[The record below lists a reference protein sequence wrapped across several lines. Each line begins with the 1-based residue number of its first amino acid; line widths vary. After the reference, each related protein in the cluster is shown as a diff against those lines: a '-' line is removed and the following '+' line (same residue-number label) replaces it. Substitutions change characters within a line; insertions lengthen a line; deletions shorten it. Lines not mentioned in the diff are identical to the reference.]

1 MMKRFVAALL
11 ALLMLAA
18 AGCSADK
25 EGQAPQDEQKP
36 KTDSPSQ
43 GDSAPEGQSSGFAA
57 AHDAFQTKLAR
68 EENDDDPIPAPP
80 EGLFDLVKYSSKVG
94 ELSAYVSSD
103 PGDGQKH
110 PMIIWVV
117 GGWGNGIDDFPWC
130 YPEWDND
137 QTGSAF
143 WQAGVLTMYPSFR
156 GGVGNPGYYEALFGE
171 VDDIVSAY
179 EYAASLPYVDPERIY
194 LGGHSTGGT
203 RALLASEYTDK
214 FRAVFCFGPVDE
226 VKYHNNTQFTFDTG
240 DNQEFKMR
248 SPIHWLEDVKSP
260 TFLIEGSDGNG
271 DRVKNIQDST
281 DNENIHCFVLEGQD
295 HFSPLAPITRLL
307 AQKIL
312 ADTGAEA
319 NLSLTQEELEQ
330 AMNSQPEIP
339 LPAMSR
345 YQNAELGVSFQY
357 PYIWQMQD
365 TSDGDFQLTMYSPY
379 DGDNLWDL
387 STLYFSAYQESDP
400 NYLESF
406 VEFLEMDGYQIEKTE
421 IGGLPAF
428 KASGQEV
435 NDNGSVFENQFLF
448 VQNGESCMEF
458 DYYIHE
464 DFRSDMEPLVNA
476 IFDSI
481 QVN

>member
-1 MMKRFVAALL
+1 M
-11 ALLMLAA
+11 
-18 AGCSADK
+18 
-25 EGQAPQDEQKP
+25 
-36 KTDSPSQ
+36 
-43 GDSAPEGQSSGFAA
+43 
-57 AHDAFQTKLAR
+57 
-68 EENDDDPIPAPP
+68 
-80 EGLFDLVKYSSKVG
+80 
-94 ELSAYVSSD
+94 
-103 PGDGQKH
+103 
-110 PMIIWVV
+110 
-117 GGWGNGIDDFPWC
+117 
-130 YPEWDND
+130 
-137 QTGSAF
+137 
-143 WQAGVLTMYPSFR
+143 
-156 GGVGNPGYYEALFGE
+156 
-171 VDDIVSAY
+171 
-179 EYAASLPYVDPERIY
+179 
-194 LGGHSTGGT
+194 
-203 RALLASEYTDK
+203 
-214 FRAVFCFGPVDE
+214 
-226 VKYHNNTQFTFDTG
+226 
-240 DNQEFKMR
+240 
-248 SPIHWLEDVKSP
+248 KSP

-339 LPAMSR
+339 LPAMIR

>member
-1 MMKRFVAALL
+1 MKRFVAALL

-18 AGCSADK
+18 GCSADQEEK
-25 EGQAPQDEQKP
+25 TPQEEQKP
-36 KTDSPSQ
+36 ASDSPSQ
-43 GDSAPEGQSSGFAA
+43 GDQASSGSFAA

-68 EENDDDPIPAPP
+68 EENDSDEIPAPP

-94 ELSAYVSSD
+94 DLSAYVSSD

-130 YPEWDND
+130 YPAWDND

-171 VDDIVSAY
+171 VDDIAAAY
-179 EYAASLPYVDPERIY
+179 EYAASLPYVDPDRIY

-226 VKYHNNTQFTFDTG
+226 VKYHNNTQFTFDTS
-240 DNQEFKMR
+240 DEEEFKMR
-248 SPIHWLEDVKSP
+248 SPIHWLEDVKRP

-271 DRVKNIQDST
+271 DRVKNIQSST
-281 DNENIHCFVLEGQD
+281 DNENIHCFVLEGED

-312 ADTGAEA
+312 ADTGAEV
-319 NLSLTQEELEQ
+319 NISLTQEELEQ
-330 AMNSQPEIP
+330 AMESQPEIP
-339 LPAMSR
+339 LPAMSHYR
-345 YQNAELGVSFQY
+345 NDELGVSFDY
-357 PYIWQMQD
+357 PYIWQIQD
-365 TSDGDFQLTMYSPY
+365 TSDGDFQLSMYSPY
-379 DGDNLWDL
+379 EEENLWDL
-387 STLYFSAYQESDP
+387 SAFYFSAYQESEP
-400 NYLESF
+400 NYLDNLA
-406 VEFLEMDGYQIEKTE
+406 EFLEMEGYQVEKTE
-421 IGGLPAF
+421 VGGLPAF
-428 KASGQEV
+428 KASGQQT
-435 NDNGSVFENQFLF
+435 NDDGSVFENRFLF
-448 VQNGESCMEF
+448 VQKGETCMEF

-464 DFRSDMEPLVNA
+464 DLASGIDPLVNA
-476 IFDSI
+476 IFDTI
-481 QVN
+481 QFH

>member
-43 GDSAPEGQSSGFAA
+43 GDSAPEEQSSGFAA

-179 EYAASLPYVDPERIY
+179 EYAASLP
-194 LGGHSTGGT
+194 
-203 RALLASEYTDK
+203 
-214 FRAVFCFGPVDE
+214 
-226 VKYHNNTQFTFDTG
+226 
-240 DNQEFKMR
+240 
-248 SPIHWLEDVKSP
+248 
-260 TFLIEGSDGNG
+260 
-271 DRVKNIQDST
+271 
-281 DNENIHCFVLEGQD
+281 
-295 HFSPLAPITRLL
+295 
-307 AQKIL
+307 
-312 ADTGAEA
+312 
-319 NLSLTQEELEQ
+319 
-330 AMNSQPEIP
+330 
-339 LPAMSR
+339 
-345 YQNAELGVSFQY
+345 
-357 PYIWQMQD
+357 
-365 TSDGDFQLTMYSPY
+365 
-379 DGDNLWDL
+379 
-387 STLYFSAYQESDP
+387 
-400 NYLESF
+400 
-406 VEFLEMDGYQIEKTE
+406 
-421 IGGLPAF
+421 
-428 KASGQEV
+428 
-435 NDNGSVFENQFLF
+435 
-448 VQNGESCMEF
+448 
-458 DYYIHE
+458 
-464 DFRSDMEPLVNA
+464 
-476 IFDSI
+476 
-481 QVN
+481 